1 MLVQMR
7 RVGITHNRGIL
18 FDVTRHFTMH
28 RQSTPLP
35 ALLTS
40 LLLLACAHSAQAEE
54 VSPAPPAMAA
64 APETPPAAPLTTPES
79 PTAQAV
85 APETPVAQAHATAV
99 PPSELTASA
108 LADAV
113 TAAAAA
119 AVAAGAASVAAPTL
133 ILAARPVTPAVQAPP
148 EPEPVLSGDIS
159 TAFAR
164 NRSSYTSYHLS
175 TSLDLTY
182 KLPGREVLTEARI
195 DRESVRIPGS
205 QETSV
210 SSDEYDISVKWKNF
224 RPGSSTYL
232 YASPRLRYNRFSYYR
247 NTEAI
252 RLGVGRRIYS
262 DDPITLDLEIGT
274 GFRFA
279 QPATGSAVRQTLN
292 SVTTRFAY
300 DFSKSLSMKINFS
313 SEKAGLER
321 YNNLVASLN
330 TPLIGA
336 LGLKYEMSYRK
347 IFPIDSGQLTTET
360 SYNLAL
366 DYRI

>member
-1 MLVQMR
+1 MQR
-7 RVGITHNRGIL
+7 AGIAHNRGIL
-18 FDVTRHFTMH
+18 SDVACCLTMH
-28 RQSTPLP
+28 CPSTPLS

-40 LLLLACAHSAQAEE
+40 LLLLACAPSAQAEE
-54 VSPAPPAMAA
+54 VSPEPVTAPATLPEAPAAPATPPEAPAAAA
-64 APETPPAAPLTTPES
+64 APAPAVSTSAMP
-79 PTAQAV
+79 A
-85 APETPVAQAHATAV
+85 
-99 PPSELTASA
+99 SELTTSA

-113 TAAAAA
+113 TAAAASA
-119 AVAAGAASVAAPTL
+119 ISAGTASVAAPAL
-133 ILAARPVTPAVQAPP
+133 IAAIRPVPPKEADAPP
-148 EPEPVLSGDIS
+148 EPEPVLSGHIS

-164 NRSSYTSYHLS
+164 SHTSYTSYQLS
-175 TSLDLTY
+175 TALDLTY

-195 DRESVRIPGS
+195 DREDVRIPGS
-205 QETSV
+205 QNTSV
-210 SSDEYDISVKWKNF
+210 STDEYDVSVKWKNF
-224 RPGSSTYL
+224 RPGSATYL

-247 NTEAI
+247 NTQAI

-262 DDPITLDLEIGT
+262 DEPLTLDLEIGT
-274 GFRFA
+274 GYRFA
-279 QPATGSAVRQTLN
+279 QPAAGSAVRQTLS

-300 DFSKSLSMKINFS
+300 EFSKSLSMRINFS

-336 LGLKYEMSYRK
+336 LGLKYEMNYRK

-366 DYRI
+366 NYRL